1 MKGVN
6 DPHRSTTE
14 VDDENGDQLGADT
27 PRSGVATPQ
36 PDLHDKRLPGIAT
49 SFGQVGTASL
59 KRRVSESGLCGA
71 LDSLSTTDASGTGH
85 SSRASERE
93 SRDPGAASGSADP
106 SPRNCVSQESRAP
119 EQSQGASEPVPLPTP
134 PESGR
139 TSASPPDRGKPTES
153 EGSKVSLPPARPFLV
168 RHAPSDIGPPAPT
181 LPVSNAAPMTSV
193 VTASAVTPSYP
204 TRSDHNVTNST
215 SNAHP
220 SDTNP
225 SDHSHSTIYP
235 TLQSLTQAP
244 PPTPPNSR
252 ASSALSSLKGW
263 FSFDSVKVLTKAF
276 KSGPSTPTRALSA
289 AQPSQTGSNGSGSRS
304 GRGSGEV
311 SRSETPR
318 PSSGS
323 QTPAA
328 KGKLTIKITEA
339 RGIKKSRDPYVVVVF
354 QRNELISGGPRPE
367 DDGEDT
373 PPLPAF
379 NGGAG
384 GVAIQRQ
391 GSDSGRTPM
400 AIPMRSRQS
409 SNTSMSE
416 HSTFSRTRSGRKSVS
431 NPKWDAEAAL

>member
-1 MKGVN
+1 MNGVN
-6 DPHRSTTE
+6 EPHRSAAE
-14 VDDENGDQLGADT
+14 ADDENGDNLGTDT

-49 SFGQVGTASL
+49 SYGQVGTASL
-59 KRRVSESGLCGA
+59 NRRVSESGLCGA
-71 LDSLSTTDASGTGH
+71 FDSLSTADASGADHT
-85 SSRASERE
+85 SRASERE

-106 SPRNCVSQESRAP
+106 SPRHCVSQDPQAP
-119 EQSQGASEPVPLPTP
+119 EQSQGASEPAPLPTP

-139 TSASPPDRGKPTES
+139 TSVSPSDRGKLTES

-168 RHAPSDIGPPAPT
+168 RHAPSDIGPPAPN

-204 TRSDHNVTNST
+204 TSSDHNVTTLS

-220 SDTNP
+220 SSHP
-225 SDHSHSTIYP
+225 HSTLTP
-235 TLQSLTQAP
+235 TLQSLAQAP

-276 KSGPSTPTRALSA
+276 KSGPSTPSRALSA
-289 AQPSQTGSNGSGSRS
+289 AQPSQSGSNDSGSRS

-311 SRSETPR
+311 SRSGTPR
-318 PSSGS
+318 ASSGS

-339 RGIKKSRDPYVVVVF
+339 RGIKKSRDPYVVAVF

-379 NGGAG
+379 NGGGPG

>member
-6 DPHRSTTE
+6 EPHRSAAE
-14 VDDENGDQLGADT
+14 ADDENGDQLGSET

-59 KRRVSESGLCGA
+59 NRRVSESGLCGA
-71 LDSLSTTDASGTGH
+71 LDSLSTTDASGAGH
-85 SSRASERE
+85 PSQAPERE
-93 SRDPGAASGSADP
+93 SRDPEPATESADP
-106 SPRNCVSQESRAP
+106 SPRNCVSQDPRAP
-119 EQSQGASEPVPLPTP
+119 EQSQGASEPAPLPTP

-139 TSASPPDRGKPTES
+139 TSASPPDRGKPKES

-168 RHAPSDIGPPAPT
+168 RHAPSDIGPPTPN

-204 TRSDHNVTNST
+204 TPSDHNVTTST
-215 SNAHP
+215 FNTHP
-220 SDTNP
+220 SR
-225 SDHSHSTIYP
+225 HSHPTISP
-235 TLQSLTQAP
+235 TLQSLAQAP

-289 AQPSQTGSNGSGSRS
+289 AQPSQSGSNGSGSRS

-311 SRSETPR
+311 SRSDTPR
-318 PSSGS
+318 QSSGS

-339 RGIKKSRDPYVVVVF
+339 RGIKKSRDPYVVAVF
-354 QRNELISGGPRPE
+354 QRNELISSGPRPE

-391 GSDSGRTPM
+391 PSDSGRTPM